1 MEIERSGVIEA
12 EIQHGGTPTLVP
24 FIAQIQIQLV
34 NNNNTNSEASYPLV
48 FSVLF
53 GQGLWVYG
61 NWSPFNTSTGIW
73 YFFCHNSGIV
83 SCFSWIL
90 DIQFINI
97 NKLFIF
103 RYFVILWGKN
113 PWLSLYFAIR
123 SLGSLRSRAKYTV

>member
-1 MEIERSGVIEA
+1 MIEE

-24 FIAQIQIQLV
+24 SIAQIQIQRV
-34 NNNNTNSEASYPLV
+34 NNNNANSEASYPLV

-53 GQGLWVYG
+53 GQGFWVYG

-73 YFFCHNSGIV
+73 YFFCHNSFIV

-90 DIQFINI
+90 DIQFINM

-103 RYFVILWGKN
+103 WCFVIFGEKIGYIGVPL
-113 PWLSLYFAIR
+113 PHPSLAEPVFCYKE
-123 SLGSLRSRAKYTV
+123 SG